1 LDGCGISPLNKL
13 KLFGDGYEILNHPK
27 KDLMPIGLLAGAVTD
42 GTFIRVSKTLA
53 TVLQQ

>member
-27 KDLMPIGLLAGAVTD
+27 KDLMPIGLLAGVVTD